1 MEKSEN
7 KDVKI
12 DINKDSSYTSP
23 IILFS
28 GEKSKL
34 QHFFQYLAVK
44 QKMSP
49 LSMGIQEIMDGEEKD
64 LLWRS
69 LLGAAETTE
78 ENFIFAQP
86 LRNKIKEIR
95 ELQLSDNTLNCNKVK
110 GFVRKDKETHE
121 LDEVLNRIR
130 NSFAHGRIAKS
141 GEYLIFEDKKN
152 ELTARIVLTFDV
164 LEKWMN
170 IINAFIEE
178 RRKIA

>member
-1 MEKSEN
+1 MEENEN
-7 KDVKI
+7 KDIEI
-12 DINKDSSYTSP
+12 DIKKDSLYASP

-34 QHFFQYLAVK
+34 QHFFQYLTVE

-49 LSMGIQEIMDGEEKD
+49 LSMGIQEKMDGEEKD
-64 LLWRS
+64 LLWQS
-69 LLGAAETTE
+69 LLEAAETTE
-78 ENFIFAQP
+78 ENFIFAP
-86 LRNKIKEIR
+86 LLRNKIKEIR
-95 ELQLSDNTLNCNKVK
+95 ELQLSDNTLNCDKIK
-110 GFVRKDKETHE
+110 GFVRKNKETHE
-121 LDEVLNRIR
+121 LDEVLNRLR

-141 GEYLIFEDKKN
+141 GEYLIFEDKRK

>member
-1 MEKSEN
+1 M
-7 KDVKI
+7 
-12 DINKDSSYTSP
+12 
-23 IILFS
+23 
-28 GEKSKL
+28 
-34 QHFFQYLAVK
+34 
-44 QKMSP
+44 
-49 LSMGIQEIMDGEEKD
+49 
-64 LLWRS
+64 
-69 LLGAAETTE
+69 
-78 ENFIFAQP
+78 
-86 LRNKIKEIR
+86 
-95 ELQLSDNTLNCNKVK
+95 SDNTLNCNKVK

-170 IINAFIEE
+170 IINAFTEE